1 MQLISQNSFHFCKKN
16 TIVKHRGE
24 IIEKAV
30 RESGISI
37 TELARRLN
45 KSRRH
50 IYNIFNNSG
59 VDIDTIIQ
67 IGKII
72 HKDFSN
78 EIQYINT
85 SKKYFEPTIA
95 SLSVKEEQSQYES
108 IALWRE
114 KYFTLLEEYNKLL
127 EKYVQKVEKDSKK

>member
-1 MQLISQNSFHFCKKN
+1 M
-16 TIVKHRGE
+16 KHRGE

-30 RESGISI
+30 RESGINI
-37 TELARRLN
+37 AELARRLK

-72 HKDFSN
+72 HKDFSSDFPFIN
-78 EIQYINT
+78 SENQYTEALN
-85 SKKYFEPTIA
+85 SG
-95 SLSVKEEQSQYES
+95 LLVKEEQSEYNS
-108 IALWRE
+108 ATYWRE
-114 KYFTLLEEYNKLL
+114 KYFTLLQEYNKIL
-127 EKYVQKVEKDSKK
+127 EKYVQKVEKDIKE